1 MQVTVITGCSSGIG
15 MAAGVAFARRG
26 DQVVATM
33 RRPDAAAALYAALA
47 AEGLTADVRALD
59 VADDDSVTTAMAAI
73 LADYGHIDVV
83 VSNAGIGCDGT
94 TEELTIAD
102 FRSVLETNTLGTVR
116 LLHAVLPS
124 WRERGA
130 GRFISVGSM
139 AGVVGQPFHDAYCAS
154 KFAVEG
160 LLESLHPV
168 VAPFGISVSIVEPGP
183 VASAFH
189 EKLSPPPSRLAD
201 GAYAEPRARFRAFQD
216 VTDAGAQS
224 NAEVADVI
232 VEVAASEHPAL
243 RYQTS
248 EIVQRLIGRKLKDM
262 DGRRVTDLTSGWV

>member
-1 MQVTVITGCSSGIG
+1 MHVTVITGCSTGIG
-15 MAAGVAFARRG
+15 SAAAVAFARRG

-33 RRPDAAAALYAALA
+33 RRPDQSAALRAALA
-47 AEGLTADVRALD
+47 AHGLTADIRALD
-59 VADDDSVTTAMAAI
+59 VADDASVDAGIASI
-73 LADYGHIDVV
+73 LADHGHIDVV

-102 FRSVLETNTLGTVR
+102 FRAVFETNTLGAVR

-124 WRERGA
+124 WRQRGA

-160 LLESLHPV
+160 MLESLHPV
-168 VAPFGISVSIVEPGP
+168 IAQFGISVSIVEPGP
-183 VASAFH
+183 VASEFH
-189 EKLSPPPSRLAD
+189 HKLLPPPSRVID
-201 GAYAEPRARFRAFQD
+201 GAYAQSRARFRAFQD
-216 VTDAGAQS
+216 VTDAAAQS
-224 NAEVADVI
+224 NAEVADVL
-232 VEVAASEHPAL
+232 VQVAGADHPVL

-248 EIVQRLIGRKLKDM
+248 EMVQRLIGRKLKDM
-262 DGRRVTDLTSGWV
+262 SGQRVTDLTAGWV